1 MGIEVIALEDEA
13 FWKLVNTVVQRV
25 IAEQGEKVL
34 DRWIDGDEAMR
45 MLRISSKTT
54 LQKLRDTGAIRYSQP
69 EKKIILYDRES
80 ILAYIEKHVKNT
92 F

>member
-1 MGIEVIALEDEA
+1 MEVIALEDEA